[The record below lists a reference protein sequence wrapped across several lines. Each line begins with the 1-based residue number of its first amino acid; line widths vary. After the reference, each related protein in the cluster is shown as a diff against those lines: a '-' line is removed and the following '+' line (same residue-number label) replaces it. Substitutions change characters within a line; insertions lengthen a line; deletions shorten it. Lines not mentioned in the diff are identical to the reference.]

1 MGKART
7 SRRDDPVM
15 TRTDSAPFGTLD
27 TGRIPPPRDGNDP
40 LLGDVWRQ
48 AAVALAGWLILL
60 GLTLLALS
68 AVAQQASPGSA
79 VGPSRLVTPGFRG
92 SFPQQPSPEQRATR

>member
-7 SRRDDPVM
+7 SRRDDLVM
-15 TRTDSAPFGTLD
+15 TRADSAPFGTPD
-27 TGRIPPPRDGNDP
+27 TGRIPPPREGTDP

-79 VGPSRLVTPGFRG
+79 VGPSRLVTPDFRG